1 MIKRILM
8 ATDGSKTSDRA
19 LKVSIEMAKKMGA
32 KITLVGVIDNRL
44 YMGHA
49 MLAED
54 SPNQLAEPVED
65 YLLRVAGAYLADAT
79 KLSGREG
86 VEPEI
91 VIRTGHPVE
100 EILKEARRSK
110 VDLLVMGSH
119 GSSGI
124 GSSMGSVT
132 FGVLHG
138 ESRVPILVV
147 RK

>member
-8 ATDGSKTSDRA
+8 ATDGSKNSVRA
-19 LKVSIEMAKKMGA
+19 LNVAIEMAKKMGA

-54 SPNQLAEPVED
+54 SPNQLAQPVED
-65 YLLRVAGAYLADAT
+65 YLMQVTGAYLADAT
-79 KLSGREG
+79 RLCGRG
-86 VEPEI
+86 GIEPEI
-91 VIRTGHPVE
+91 VIRTGHPAE

-110 VDLLVMGSH
+110 ADLLVMGSH
-119 GSSGI
+119 GKSGI
-124 GSSMGSVT
+124 GSVMGSVT
-132 FGVLHG
+132 FAVLHG

-147 RK
+147 KK

>member
-8 ATDGSKTSDRA
+8 ATDGSKTSVRA
-19 LKVSIEMAKKMGA
+19 LKTAVELAKKTEA
-32 KITLVGVIDNRL
+32 KLILVEVIDNRL

-54 SPNQLAEPVED
+54 SPNRLAEPVED
-65 YLLRVAGAYLADAT
+65 YMMRVAGAYLADAI
-79 KLSGREG
+79 KVCRQQG

-91 VIRTGHPVE
+91 VVRTGHPVE

-110 VDLLVMGSH
+110 ADLLVMGSH
-119 GSSGI
+119 GQSGI
-124 GSSMGSVT
+124 GSVMGSVAY
-132 FGVLHG
+132 GVLHG
-138 ESRVPILVV
+138 ESRVPVLIV

>member
-8 ATDGSKTSDRA
+8 ATDGSKTSVRA
-19 LKVSIEMAKKMGA
+19 LKTAVELAKKTGA
-32 KITLVGVIDNRL
+32 KLILVGVIDNRL

-54 SPNQLAEPVED
+54 SPTRLAEPVED
-65 YLLRVAGAYLADAT
+65 FLMQAAGAYLADAT
-79 KLSGREG
+79 QLCGREG

-110 VDLLVMGSH
+110 ADLLVMGSH
-119 GSSGI
+119 GQSGI
-124 GSSMGSVT
+124 GSVMGSVA

-138 ESRVPILVV
+138 ESRVPVLVV

>member
-1 MIKRILM
+1 M
-8 ATDGSKTSDRA
+8 ATDGSKTSVRA
-19 LKVSIEMAKKMGA
+19 LKTAVELAKKTEA
-32 KITLVGVIDNRL
+32 KLILVGVIDNRL

-54 SPNQLAEPVED
+54 SPTRLAEPVED
-65 YLLRVAGAYLADAT
+65 FLMQAAGAYLADAT
-79 KLSGREG
+79 QLCGREG

-100 EILKEARRSK
+100 EIQKEARRSK
-110 VDLLVMGSH
+110 ADLLVMGSH
-119 GSSGI
+119 GHSSI
-124 GSSMGSVT
+124 GSVMGSVA

-138 ESRVPILVV
+138 ESRVPVLIV